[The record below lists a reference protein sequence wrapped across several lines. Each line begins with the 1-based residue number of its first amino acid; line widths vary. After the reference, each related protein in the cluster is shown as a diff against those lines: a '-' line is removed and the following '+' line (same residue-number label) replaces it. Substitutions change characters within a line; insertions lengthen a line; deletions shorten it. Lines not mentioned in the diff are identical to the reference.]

1 MIRTLLL
8 TALAAAAP
16 AAHAAA
22 PALMPM
28 PVKVETS
35 TGKLAID
42 GTFGVTVAAGEP
54 TAILGPYVPVP
65 RLDRALERFL
75 ARLARQTGI
84 FLAPAKTATL
94 RIECSPCSVIAPR
107 LEEDES
113 YQLDVDPGGARLL
126 ATNTDGIIHGLETFL
141 QLIQPGPDGFQVPAV
156 HIEDRP
162 RFAWRGLMI
171 DASRHFI
178 PVEVVKRNLDA
189 MAAVKL
195 NVFHWHLS
203 DDQGFRAES
212 RLFPKLQQL
221 GSDGLFY
228 TQEQM
233 RDVVGY
239 AADRGIRVIPEF
251 DIPGHTLSWFP
262 GYPEL
267 AAATGPFE
275 IGRRFGVFDPVLD
288 PSREEV
294 YAFLDS
300 FIGEMA
306 ALFPDPFFHIGG
318 DEVNGKAWKQSEAVQ
333 SFAKLHGFKDTL
345 AIQTYFNQRI
355 QKILR
360 KYGKNM
366 IGWDEILG
374 PDLPP
379 DTVVQSWRGQ
389 ESLAEAATKGYRGI
403 LSAGYYLDHGR
414 PAAYHYGVDPL
425 AGPAAQLTPEQ
436 AARVLGGEACMWAE
450 LVDAETVDSRVWPRA
465 AAIAERLWSPKE
477 ITDVD
482 SMYARLE
489 TVSRLLE
496 FAGVTHRAGYQP
508 MLDRLAGNRRAESL
522 RILADASEAR
532 GLGTGRRTHQTD
544 TPLNRFVDAARLES
558 ESVRGLELIARR
570 VAAARPADAAGVAA
584 LRAQF
589 SLWAANDARFQPLA
603 EDNALLAEVKPL
615 SKDLSALGVAG
626 LRILDCLETGKPA
639 PDDWMS
645 NETREIARLQR
656 PSAEVLLAAVR
667 PVKILFDELSRRK

>member
-1 MIRTLLL
+1 VEC
-8 TALAAAAP
+8 AAA
-16 AAHAAA
+16 
-22 PALMPM
+22 
-28 PVKVETS
+28 
-35 TGKLAID
+35 G
-42 GTFGVTVAAGEP
+42 P
-54 TAILGPYVPVP
+54 TLPTLG
-65 RLDRALERFL
+65 
-75 ARLARQTGI
+75 
-84 FLAPAKTATL
+84 
-94 RIECSPCSVIAPR
+94 
-107 LEEDES
+107 EDES
-113 YQLDVDPGGARLL
+113 YTLDISADGALL
-126 ATNTDGIIHGLETFL
+126 KAANGAGALHGLETFL
-141 QLIQPGPDGFQVPAV
+141 QLIALGGDGYQVSAI
-156 HIEDRP
+156 HIQDKP
-162 RFAWRGLMI
+162 RFPWRGLML
-171 DASRHFI
+171 DVSRHWM
-178 PVEVVKRNLDA
+178 PLAVVERNLDA

-228 TQEQM
+228 TQAQM
-233 RDVVGY
+233 REVVSY
-239 AADRGIRVIPEF
+239 ASDRGIRVVPEF

-267 AAATGPFE
+267 AAAAGPFE

-294 YAFLDS
+294 YTFLDS

-306 ALFPDPFFHIGG
+306 ALFPDPYFHIGG

-333 SFAKLHGFKDTL
+333 AFAKQHGFKDTL

-355 QKILR
+355 QKILQ
-360 KYGKNM
+360 KYGKTM

-414 PAAYHYGVDPL
+414 PAAYHYGIDPL
-425 AGPAAQLTPEQ
+425 GGPAAQLTPEQ
-436 AARVLGGEACMWAE
+436 AKRVLGGEACMWAE

-465 AAIAERLWSPKE
+465 AAIAERLWSPRE
-477 ITDVD
+477 IADLD

-489 TVSRLLE
+489 AVSRLLE
-496 FAGVTHRAGYQP
+496 FAGVTHRASYQP
-508 MLDRLAGNRRAESL
+508 MLDRLAGDRKAEPL

-532 GLGTGRRTHQTD
+532 GLGTGRRAHQTD

-558 ESVRGLELIARR
+558 ESVRGLELTARR
-570 VAAARPADAAGVAA
+570 VAAAKPPDAADMAS

-589 SLWAANDARFQPLA
+589 SQWAANDARFQPLA

-626 LRILDCLETGKPA
+626 LRILDSLETSQPL
-639 PDDWMS
+639 PDDWMA

>member
-8 TALAAAAP
+8 AAFAAAVP
-16 AAHAAA
+16 VVHAST

-28 PVKVETS
+28 PVKVETAA
-35 TGKLAID
+35 GKLVID
-42 GTFGVTVAAGEP
+42 GTFGVTVIAGE
-54 TAILGPYVPVP
+54 VP
-65 RLDRALERFL
+65 RLHRVVEHFL
-75 ARLARQTGI
+75 ARVARQTGI
-84 FLAPAKTATL
+84 FFAPGAKAATL
-94 RIECSPCSVIAPR
+94 RVECAPCTVVVPT

-113 YQLDVDPGGARLL
+113 YQLDVTATGARLQ
-126 ATNTDGIIHGLETFL
+126 ATTADGAVHGLETFR
-141 QLIQPGPDGFQVPAV
+141 QLIQPGADGFQVPAV

-178 PVEVVKRNLDA
+178 PVEVIKRNLDA

-212 RLFPKLQQL
+212 KLFPKLQQF

-228 TQEQM
+228 TQAQM
-233 RDVVGY
+233 REVVSY
-239 AADRGIRVIPEF
+239 ASDRAIRVIPEF

-294 YAFLDS
+294 YTFLDS

-306 ALFPDPFFHIGG
+306 ALFPDPYFHIGG

-333 SFAKLHGFKDTL
+333 SFAKQHGLKDTL

-355 QKILR
+355 QEILQ
-360 KYGKNM
+360 KYGKKM

-414 PAAYHYGVDPL
+414 PAAYHYAIDPL
-425 AGPAAQLTPEQ
+425 GGPAAQLTPEQ

-465 AAIAERLWSPKE
+465 AAIAERLWSRRE

-482 SMYARLE
+482 SMYTRLE
-489 TVSRLLE
+489 AVSRILE
-496 FAGVTHRAGYQP
+496 STGVTHRASYQP
-508 MLDRLAGNRRAESL
+508 MLDRLAGDRRAEPL

-532 GLGTGRRTHQTD
+532 GLGTGRRTHTTD

-570 VAAARPADAAGVAA
+570 VAAARPADAADMAL

-589 SLWAANDARFQPLA
+589 SRWAANDASFQPLA

-615 SKDLSALGVAG
+615 SKDLSALGATG
-626 LRILDCLETGKPA
+626 LRILDSLEAGKPA
-639 PDDWMS
+639 PEDWMA
-645 NETREIARLQR
+645 NETRELTRLQR

>member
-8 TALAAAAP
+8 TALAAVAP
-16 AAHAAA
+16 PAHAANLA
-22 PALMPM
+22 PMPM
-28 PVKVETS
+28 PVKMETAA
-35 TGKLAID
+35 GKLAID
-42 GTFGVTVAAGEP
+42 GTFGVTVAAGNQ
-54 TAILGPYVPVP
+54 ISVS
-65 RLDRALERFL
+65 RLNRAVEHFL
-75 ARLARQTGI
+75 ARVARQTGI
-84 FLAPAKTATL
+84 FFAPGAKAETL
-94 RIECSPCSVIAPR
+94 RIECSPCSVAAPS
-107 LEEDES
+107 LDEDES
-113 YQLDVDPGGARLL
+113 YSLDVSPTGGNLHAST
-126 ATNTDGIIHGLETFL
+126 ADGVIHGLETFL
-141 QLIQPGPDGFQVPAV
+141 QLVQLGADGFYVSAV

-178 PVEVVKRNLDA
+178 PVEVIKRNLDA

-212 RLFPKLQQL
+212 KLFPKLQQL

-233 RDVVGY
+233 REVVSY
-239 AADRGIRVIPEF
+239 ASDRGIRVIPEF

-267 AAATGPFE
+267 AAATGPFD

-294 YAFLDS
+294 YTFLDS
-300 FIGEMA
+300 LIGEMA

-333 SFAKLHGFKDTL
+333 AFATQHGFKDTL

-355 QKILR
+355 QKILQ

-389 ESLAEAATKGYRGI
+389 ESLAEAATKAYRGI

-414 PAAYHYGVDPL
+414 PAAYHYGIDPL
-425 AGPAAQLTPEQ
+425 GGPAAQLTPEQ
-436 AARVLGGEACMWAE
+436 AKRVLGGEACMWAE
-450 LVDAETVDSRVWPRA
+450 LVDAETVDSRIWPRA
-465 AAIAERLWSPKE
+465 AAIAERLWSPRE

-489 TVSRLLE
+489 VVSRLLE
-496 FAGVTHRAGYQP
+496 FAGVTHRSSYQP
-508 MLDRLAGNRRAESL
+508 MLDRLAGDRRSEPL

-532 GLGTGRRTHQTD
+532 GQGTGRHAHQTD

-558 ESVRGLELIARR
+558 ESVRGLELVARR
-570 VAAARPADAAGVAA
+570 VAAAKPANAADMAL

-589 SLWAANDARFQPLA
+589 SQWAANDARFRTLA

-615 SKDLSALGVAG
+615 STGLSALGVAG
-626 LRILDCLETGKPA
+626 LRILDCLETGTPA
-639 PDDWMS
+639 PGDWMA
-645 NETREIARLQR
+645 NETREMARLQR

-667 PVKILFDELSRRK
+667 PVKILFDELSRRN